1 MRLSSTQ
8 QHNNSNNNKQTQTF
22 PYIFKFAGSNALYL
36 KLSSSFICTTNILIT
51 RLLLLIRFLREKE
64 VKKERKSKEIIKP
77 QQQEKAFQRHT

>member
-22 PYIFKFAGSNALYL
+22 PYIFKFARSNALYL
-36 KLSSSFICTTNILIT
+36 KLSSSFICTTILIT

-77 QQQEKAFQRHT
+77 QQQENAFQRHT

>member
-22 PYIFKFAGSNALYL
+22 PYIFKFARSNALYL

-64 VKKERKSKEIIKP
+64 VRKERKNKEIVKP
-77 QQQEKAFQRHT
+77 QQQENAFQRHT

>member
-22 PYIFKFAGSNALYL
+22 PYIFKFARSNALYL

-51 RLLLLIRFLREKE
+51 RLLLLIRFLREIE
-64 VKKERKSKEIIKP
+64 VKKERKSKEVIKP
-77 QQQEKAFQRHT
+77 QQQENAFQRHT